1 MYIAKQY
8 AHVSVRLSHQS
19 NISCMYRISTEYEVF
34 PYKKDLGTSCTKHR
48 ERSRALRALGVS
60 CSSCPGLSYTE
71 RPMYEVDIR
80 LTHRALGRLSR
91 KEYMSNSIR
100 CKMSGYDSDDIL
112 SQALDL
118 FEEQE
123 AAKIF
128 LTQNTFR

>member
-1 MYIAKQY
+1 
-8 AHVSVRLSHQS
+8 
-19 NISCMYRISTEYEVF
+19 
-34 PYKKDLGTSCTKHR
+34 
-48 ERSRALRALGVS
+48 
-60 CSSCPGLSYTE
+60 
-71 RPMYEVDIR
+71 MYEVDIR

>member
-1 MYIAKQY
+1 
-8 AHVSVRLSHQS
+8 
-19 NISCMYRISTEYEVF
+19 MYRISTEYEVF
-34 PYKKDLGTSCTKHR
+34 PYKKDLGTSCTKHL
-48 ERSRALRALGVS
+48 ERFERPGHELHVTPRARSARGVS

-71 RPMYEVDIR
+71 RPMCEVDIR